1 MILFFSIQVSVSKSS
16 LSLAVFCACSSSTQS
31 QLLQNIFQSQLTL
44 QLMHL
49 QLLTLQSLSSYP
61 PPPSLPHSIHFIIEH
76 FIFLSLSYISFVHSD
91 ISWYGNIYD
100 LNLFLGFINNSNVS
114 SSGFNLSITL
124 DCKISQNLLSQK
136 PHLAYPCTTVV
147 LL

>member
-16 LSLAVFCACSSSTQS
+16 LSLAVFCACSTSTPS

-49 QLLTLQSLSSYP
+49 QLLTLQSLSSYS
-61 PPPSLPHSIHFIIEH
+61 PPPSPHSIHFIIDH
-76 FIFLSLSYISFVHSD
+76 FIFLSLSYIPFVHSD

-100 LNLFLGFINNSNVS
+100 LNLFLGFINNRNVWS
-114 SSGFNLSITL
+114 SSFNLGITL
-124 DCKISQNLLSQK
+124 DCKISQNLLSQQL
-136 PHLAYPCTTVV
+136 HLAYPSTTVV